1 MEGWRH
7 FRCIL
12 LFKVLICEENIPQ
25 QKPGT
30 NQVPDAHL
38 TSLPSCKETHV
49 LFHPFKHW
57 YALWFFQGLRWYF
70 GQIMKDSGPTHEVE
84 IAPGTPPS
92 FLCGQLVS
100 RDSIS
105 GQKTR
110 IYCCWCKIS
119 CTKMEYTYYYHI
131 YIYIRI
137 KSPLKIGMND
147 LPTG

>member
-30 NQVPDAHL
+30 NQVPNAHL

-49 LFHPFKHW
+49 LFHPFNIGTHYGSFKDW
-57 YALWFFQGLRWYF
+57 DDILVRLWRILDLPMKSKLRQVRRQAFYV
-70 GQIMKDSGPTHEVE
+70 GNLSVE
-84 IAPGTPPS
+84 IRLVVKRQGFTVVDARYPAPKWN
-92 FLCGQLVS
+92 
-100 RDSIS
+100 I
-105 GQKTR
+105 
-110 IYCCWCKIS
+110 
-119 CTKMEYTYYYHI
+119 HI
-131 YIYIRI
+131 IFMYIYIRI